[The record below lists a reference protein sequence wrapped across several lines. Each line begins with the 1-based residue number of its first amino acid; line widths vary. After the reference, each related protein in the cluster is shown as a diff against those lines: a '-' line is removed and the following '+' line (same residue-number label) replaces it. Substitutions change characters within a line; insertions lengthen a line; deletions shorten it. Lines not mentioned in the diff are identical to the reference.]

1 MKVVAFIFCEI
12 TILLIILV
20 IILPILIKNKVKSN
34 YIEKSRPHSDNTNL
48 WAKFPGDIKTK
59 ITHIFNILDYS
70 ENNLKI
76 KDSLTLEEETFYDN
90 FNFTDKEDKLLFD
103 AKSKFKKSNTPKNE
117 TIKTFSLGM
126 FETFETLSNP
136 TKYQKGINSLQYLLN
151 KAFHKPDLFIIQ
163 IFTYDLYTN
172 LIVDDDRVRETS
184 L

>member
-1 MKVVAFIFCEI
+1 M
-12 TILLIILV
+12 
-20 IILPILIKNKVKSN
+20 
-34 YIEKSRPHSDNTNL
+34 
-48 WAKFPGDIKTK
+48 
-59 ITHIFNILDYS
+59 THTFNILDYS
-70 ENNLKI
+70 ENDPKI
-76 KDSLTLEEETFYDN
+76 KDSLTLEEEIFYDN

-151 KAFHKPDLFIIQ
+151 KAFPKPDLFIRQ

-172 LIVDDDRVRETS
+172 LIVDDDRVRHY
-184 L
+184 